1 MPRTSV
7 GILFLLAAPLPVAAA
22 QSSPLAVAT
31 AVLAERDSHLV
42 AFRRDLHRHP
52 EVSDDERRT
61 STEVAARLLSVGF
74 EVRTDVGGYGIVAV
88 LRGARPGPMV
98 AFRADMD
105 AVRSD
110 APDPVEFS
118 SEIPGVRHICGHD
131 IHATIGLA
139 LAETF
144 AAARDRLEGSVMLVF
159 QPAEETGTGA
169 RAMLADEAFA
179 GERPVAIYAVH
190 TAPLEVGTLGTM
202 AGGLMAG
209 RDRVTVEVRGKGEVA
224 ATVDA
229 ARAIIEREGTAGLDP
244 AERSWPT
251 DVVAV
256 NGVDLR
262 QVADDGWD
270 VSAGLAIADSA
281 TRERVRTTLLRDLSA
296 LERADVKVTVR
307 YDAKLVPGVTND
319 SALVAR
325 ADAAIARAL
334 GPEALRPLTGVVPGF
349 SEDFGSFQEQVPGV
363 MYFLGV
369 SNTAKG
375 TRGMPHS
382 PDYVADEGAIQVGA
396 RAMLAVM
403 LERMGERETQKASA
417 R

>member
-1 MPRTSV
+1 
-7 GILFLLAAPLPVAAA
+7 
-22 QSSPLAVAT
+22 
-31 AVLAERDSHLV
+31 
-42 AFRRDLHRHP
+42 
-52 EVSDDERRT
+52 
-61 STEVAARLLSVGF
+61 
-74 EVRTDVGGYGIVAV
+74 
-88 LRGARPGPMV
+88 MV

-110 APDPVEFS
+110 APDPVEFR

-139 LAETF
+139 LAEAF

-169 RAMLADEAFA
+169 RAMLGDDVFA
-179 GERPVAIYAVH
+179 GERPEAIYAVH
-190 TAPLEVGTLGTM
+190 TAPLEVGTLGTIP
-202 AGGLMAG
+202 GGLMAG
-209 RDRVTVEVRGKGEVA
+209 RDRVSVEVRGKRDAAA
-224 ATVDA
+224 ATADSV
-229 ARAIIEREGTAGLDP
+229 RAIIERQATAGLD
-244 AERSWPT
+244 AATRSWPL

-256 NGVDLR
+256 NGVDRR
-262 QVADDGWD
+262 QVADDAWE

-281 TRERVRTTLLRDLSA
+281 TRERVRSTLLRELPA
-296 LERADVKVTVR
+296 LERGDVKVSVR
-307 YDAKLVPGVTND
+307 YDAKVVAGVTND
-319 SALVAR
+319 SALVTR
-325 ADAAIARAL
+325 ADAAISRAL
-334 GPEALRPLTGVVPGF
+334 GPTALRPITGVVPGF

-375 TRGMPHS
+375 TRGMPHA

-396 RAMLAVM
+396 RAMVAVM
-403 LERMGERETQKASA
+403 LERMGEGQRAASS